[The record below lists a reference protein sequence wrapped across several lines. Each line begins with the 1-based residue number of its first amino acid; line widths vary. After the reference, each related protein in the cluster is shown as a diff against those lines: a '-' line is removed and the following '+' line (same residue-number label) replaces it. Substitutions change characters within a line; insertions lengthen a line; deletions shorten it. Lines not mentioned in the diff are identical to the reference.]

1 MQRFHWAVVAAL
13 AVTSSAHAVEIDA
26 VRINVAAAV
35 REGPGAGGQLG
46 TAQPGDVYAIVSR
59 LNGYVQVQHSR
70 RSGWVRRDQL
80 TLADAR
86 IHAVT
91 ASVLNVRAGAGTRF
105 GVLGQ
110 LDRGAR
116 VALVGPADGPWN
128 KIFFNGRAAWVHGA
142 YLTGRPGAGPAPAA
156 APAPAAPAPGPAA
169 SRPTSRAG
177 YIQLPAAG
185 PGFASY
191 GAASRR
197 WGRPALVY
205 GIERA
210 GQRQRARGRPRM
222 GVGDISLE
230 NGGNISGHAS
240 HERGVDVDVRP
251 MRNDGREGP
260 VTRFQGAYSR
270 DLTRELIREF
280 RAQIPTRLVLFN
292 DLRVGGTLPWPGHD
306 NHFHFRMR

>member
-1 MQRFHWAVVAAL
+1 MRRFPWPIVAAL
-13 AVTSSAHAVEIDA
+13 PLTVALSSSAKAVEIDA
-26 VRINVAAAV
+26 VRINVVAAV
-35 REGPGAGGQLG
+35 TEGPGTGARVG
-46 TAQPGDVYAIVSR
+46 TALAGDVYAIVSR
-59 LNGYVQVQHSR
+59 TSDHVQIQLSR
-70 RSGWVRRDQL
+70 RSGWVRRSEL

-86 IHAVT
+86 VHAVT
-91 ASVLNVRAGAGTRF
+91 ADVLNVRAGAGTRF

-110 LDRGAR
+110 LDRSTR

-142 YLTGRPGAGPAPAA
+142 YLTDRPGAGPAPAP
-156 APAPAAPAPGPAA
+156 APAPAAPAP
-169 SRPTSRAG
+169 RRTSRAG

-185 PGFASY
+185 PGFATY

-210 GQRQRARGRPRM
+210 GQRMRARGRPRI

-251 MRNDGREGP
+251 MRNDGREGR
-260 VTRFQGAYSR
+260 VTRFERTYSR
-270 DLTRELIREF
+270 DLTRELIQEL

-292 DLRVGGTLPWPGHD
+292 DLRVGGVLPWPGHD